1 MSIFNEFLYRPLFNL
16 LVFLYNT
23 IPGSDIGLA
32 IIAVTVIVKLIFWP
46 MTGKAVKSQKALQ
59 EIQPKIKAL
68 QEKYKDNKEEQAKK
82 LMEFYKENKVNP
94 MSGCL
99 PLLVQIPILIALY
112 QVFLKGFDPKSLTGL
127 YSFIHNPGIL
137 DPIFLGLIN
146 LSLPNKIFAVLAGAS
161 QFWQAR
167 MTMPK
172 KNSLPGAPK
181 TSDEYMAQAIS
192 KQTLYFLPIFTVVI
206 SWKLPSGLAFYWI
219 VTTLFTIFQ
228 QYVIMRSTPKK
239 DTKLRNTSRTI
250 WPICCVDRLS
260 PHALC

>member
-23 IPGSDIGLA
+23 LPGSDIGIA
-32 IIAVTVIVKLIFWP
+32 IIAVTAIVKLVFWP

-59 EIQPKIKAL
+59 EIQPKIKEI

-112 QVFLKGFDPKSLTGL
+112 QVFLKGFDPSSLSAL
-127 YSFIHNPGIL
+127 YSFIHNPGII
-137 DPIFLGLIN
+137 DPIFLGFVN
-146 LSLPNKIFAVLAGAS
+146 LSLPNKVFAVLAGIS
-161 QFWQAR
+161 QFLQAK

-172 KNSLPGAPK
+172 KVKLPNAPK
-181 TSDEYMAQAIS
+181 SSDEFMSQAIS
-192 KQTLYFLPIFTVVI
+192 KQMLYFLPVFTVLI
-206 SWKLPSGLAFYWI
+206 SWKLPSGLALYWI
-219 VTTLFTIFQ
+219 VTTLFTLIQ
-228 QYVIMRSTPKK
+228 QYVIMRSNPKIEVK
-239 DTKLRNTSRTI
+239 
-250 WPICCVDRLS
+250 
-260 PHALC
+260 